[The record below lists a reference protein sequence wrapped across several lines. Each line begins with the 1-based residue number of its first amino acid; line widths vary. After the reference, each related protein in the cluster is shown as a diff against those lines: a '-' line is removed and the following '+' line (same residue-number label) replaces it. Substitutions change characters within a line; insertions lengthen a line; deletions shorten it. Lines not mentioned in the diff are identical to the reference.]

1 LAARK
6 SFGRHATPINTGVND
21 PAKVVSKNVWNED
34 PAKDG
39 MFGHTPANITVA
51 TNIISPVDTLN
62 IVAGEGAADDVID
75 FCNLTSDPAIAE
87 GDYVKLLKGSQVITV
102 NHNTGSP
109 PANHAPFLL
118 LGGVTSKTLDA
129 NVQMVFQRRGNNLVE
144 CTLTKDITNSLL
156 KSGTFPNITGIG
168 AQSQN
173 LDMNSNKIVNATDP
187 TNPQDVATKFYVDA
201 IAAGLKWKD
210 AVRVATTA
218 AGTLA
223 SDFEN
228 GDTVDGVVLATGD
241 RILIKNQTDQTQ
253 NGIYTVNASGA
264 PTRAT
269 DADTGSELVQ
279 AAVFVKAGTVNADQ
293 GFVCTND
300 SITIGSTNITFTQ
313 FTGTGQIDAGI
324 GLTKTGNTLN
334 FDIDEL
340 ASETV
345 IDDANDTVPF
355 KDASASNTPKEMTI
369 NNLMKGKYII
379 PIPIGAFFKKTTGG
393 TSEDLTQE
401 EFATNKINI
410 KKYSF
415 DQSTDEGIQ
424 IQFPTPDTWDGGSVE
439 VQFIWKANATSG
451 TARWGAKGR
460 SYGDGET
467 IDQAMGTEQEIDDAV
482 TATANQVLISGWTPA
497 ITLGGTP
504 VGGEFVIMEIF
515 RNADHANDT
524 LAADAALLGVRVR
537 LSTNKKADG

>member
-1 LAARK
+1 MAVRK

-39 MFGHTPANITVA
+39 MFGHTPGAVTIA
-51 TNIISPVDTLN
+51 TGKISPVDTL
-62 IVAGEGAADDVID
+62 VVVSGEGAADDDLDFID
-75 FCNLTSDPAIAE
+75 YTSDPAIAD
-87 GDYVKLLKGSQVITV
+87 GDYVKLLKGSQIITV
-102 NHNTGSP
+102 RHNTASP
-109 PANHAPFLL
+109 PANSGAIILL
-118 LGGVTSKTLDA
+118 SAANKTLDA
-129 NVQMVFQRRGNNLVE
+129 NVPLILQRKGNTFYEVVI
-144 CTLTKDITNSLL
+144 TKDIVNNNL
-156 KSGTFPNITGIG
+156 KSGAFPNITGIG

-173 LDMNSNKIVNATDP
+173 LDMNSNKIVNVTDP
-187 TNPQDVATKFYVDA
+187 TSAQDVATKFYVDA

-228 GDTVDGVVLATGD
+228 GDTVDGVVLVTGD
-241 RILIKNQTDQTQ
+241 RILIKNQATQTE
-253 NGIYTVNASGA
+253 NGIYTVNATGA
-264 PTRAT
+264 PTRST
-269 DADTGSELVQ
+269 DADTGTELVQ
-279 AAVFVKAGTVNADQ
+279 AAVFVKEGTVNADQ
-293 GFVCTND
+293 GFVCTNN

-313 FTGTGQIDAGI
+313 FTGTGQIDAGV

-334 FDIDEL
+334 LDVDEL
-340 ASETV
+340 NSKTSV
-345 IDDANDTVPF
+345 TDANDTLVV
-355 KDASASNTPKEMTI
+355 KDTSASNEPKEVTI
-369 NNLMKGKYII
+369 DNVMKGKYII
-379 PIPIGAFFKKTTGG
+379 PIPVGAFFKKTTGG

-401 EFATNKINI
+401 ELPTNKVNI

-415 DQSTDEGIQ
+415 DQTTDEAIG
-424 IQFPTPDTWDGGSVE
+424 IQFPTPSTWDGGTVE

-467 IDQAMGTEQEIDDAV
+467 IDQAMGTEQEVDDAV

-497 ITLGGTP
+497 ITLQGTP
-504 VGGEFVIMEIF
+504 AGGEFVIMEVF

-524 LAADAALLGVRVR
+524 LAADAALLGVNVR